1 MSNPIRYIIYG
12 DGRDFRSQPNN
23 WIFYLVWGIF
33 TFCMGII
40 YLCYGHGLAIDSFLD
55 RLVFDSKHRT
65 VLDALT
71 FFHALIAFDFLLMSA
86 SLKRRLGIA
95 NDVLE
100 EEGQANSLTNGGQNI
115 FNHSYGWGF
124 YLVFF
129 LFALFA
135 GFSHMVQGVGTRLDL
150 FLSTG
155 LPWPQGAALYD
166 VLYVL
171 LGLYAVFC
179 LVSFPNLKRNLGIA
193 RAEEEKEE
201 QEEARRQKAARE
213 RAAEQAAKESS
224 GKSTPPG

>member
-1 MSNPIRYIIYG
+1 
-12 DGRDFRSQPNN
+12 
-23 WIFYLVWGIF
+23 
-33 TFCMGII
+33 
-40 YLCYGHGLAIDSFLD
+40 
-55 RLVFDSKHRT
+55 
-65 VLDALT
+65 
-71 FFHALIAFDFLLMSA
+71 MSA

-129 LFALFA
+129 LLAPFADL
-135 GFSHMVQGVGTRLDL
+135 SHMVQGVGTRLDL

-201 QEEARRQKAARE
+201 QEEARRQKAARK
-213 RAAEQAAKESS
+213 RAAEQASKESS